1 MTTAYAEIGVTT
13 NFSFLRGASHP
24 QEYVHRAGEYGLHA
38 IGIADRNTLA
48 GVVRAYAELKNPEL
62 TSRPKLLIGSRLV
75 FIDGTPDILAYPRDR
90 AAYGRLCRLLSKG
103 KLAAD
108 KGECHLRFDDLK
120 EFSAGLLLVL
130 MPPYR
135 LSVDVLT
142 RTLETMRGTSADGVW
157 LAASL
162 FHRG

>member
-1 MTTAYAEIGVTT
+1 MTTPAYAEIGVTT

-24 QEYVHRAGEYGLHA
+24 QEYVHQAGEYGLHA

-62 TSRPKLLIGSRLV
+62 LSRPKLLIGSRLV
-75 FIDGTPDILAYPRDR
+75 FTDGTPDILAYPRDR

-108 KGECHLRFDDLK
+108 KGECHLRFEDLEGIQRRAAAGADAAVPPQGRRADADAGDD
-120 EFSAGLLLVL
+120 ARHIG
-130 MPPYR
+130 
-135 LSVDVLT
+135 
-142 RTLETMRGTSADGVW
+142 
-157 LAASL
+157 
-162 FHRG
+162 